1 MGRNVLQARPGWAVG
16 GPAVL
21 MSDWWVREHWGRAFD
36 IVEIAPQVHNM
47 SWAVMRKREVEL
59 TTEDLERPGDDPREF
74 VALRHNIRQL
84 QRELDNA
91 AASQQLLQAAH
102 EQQAQ
107 QVEQNHADIGEVRRG
122 YEGSASW
129 QVTRPLR
136 AGAKAARSIRTR
148 RS

>member
-1 MGRNVLQARPGWAVG
+1 
-16 GPAVL
+16 
-21 MSDWWVREHWGRAFD
+21 
-36 IVEIAPQVHNM
+36 M

-59 TTEDLERPGDDPREF
+59 TTEDLERPGEDPREF

-91 AASQQLLQAAH
+91 AASQQFAQAA
-102 EQQAQ
+102 Q
-107 QVEQNHADIGEVRRG
+107 EQNHAHLSELRRG

-129 QVTRPLR
+129 QLTRPLR
-136 AGAKAARSIRTR
+136 AGARMARSIRAR